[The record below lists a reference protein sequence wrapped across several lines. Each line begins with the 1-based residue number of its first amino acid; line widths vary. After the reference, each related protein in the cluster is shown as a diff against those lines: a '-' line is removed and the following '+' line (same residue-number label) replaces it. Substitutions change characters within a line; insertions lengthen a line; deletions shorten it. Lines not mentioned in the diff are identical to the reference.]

1 MGVFSGGS
9 MGIPKS
15 SLGALR
21 RSLMELMLDVRGWL
35 WMESRL
41 SWWLLLSSSWM
52 LKETNLAVTPSP
64 SRSVV

>member
-41 SWWLLLSSSWM
+41 SWWLLSSSWM